1 MPLGA
6 GAGNLLVER
15 RDPAGQAVDVGDGR
29 AHARVG
35 LLRRFGEPRRGVV
48 ELPDERLSLRHDGA
62 ARGARRGRFGE
73 LAPRVEERADS
84 PPPRIHVCAYDA
96 AGIRQVEISDVEDLA
111 AYVTAGESVCWIDVQ
126 GLGDESVLRRIG
138 TLFDVHPLA
147 LEDAVNVPQRAKSEV
162 YPNQQLVIARLPQLE
177 EDGAVWTPQVCFM
190 IGPRYLLTF
199 QERFFGFFDA
209 VRERLRAGIGPIR
222 ALGPDYLAY
231 ALLDTMIDHYYPLA
245 ERISEELEAL
255 EDEII
260 DNPQPQALTRLHQL
274 RRQLA
279 VLRRVAWPQREAV
292 SALMRDKTPFVS
304 EPVQVF
310 FRDTYDH
317 ISQIVEMIDSARE
330 MAVGLSELYL
340 STIGNRTNEVMKVLT
355 LMSSLF
361 IPLTFVAGI
370 YGMNFDNMPELHS
383 QRGYFVVLGVMIAI
397 AITMI
402 VYFRR
407 RGWLGRSSR

>member
-1 MPLGA
+1 MEYNAAMFHKTHPPIGSRP
-6 GAGNLLVER
+6 GTLVI
-15 RDPAGQAVDVGDGR
+15 PAG
-29 AHARVG
+29 
-35 LLRRFGEPRRGVV
+35 
-48 ELPDERLSLRHDGA
+48 
-62 ARGARRGRFGE
+62 
-73 LAPRVEERADS
+73 S

-96 AGIRQVEISDVEDLA
+96 AGIRQVEITDVEELA
-111 AYVTAGESVCWIDVQ
+111 AYTDPGERVCWIDVQ
-126 GLGDESVLRRIG
+126 GLGDEAVLRRIG
-138 TLFDVHPLA
+138 ELFGVHPLA

-162 YPNQQLVIARLPQLE
+162 YPNQQLLIARLPQLE
-177 EDGAVWTPQVCFM
+177 EGGGVCTPQVCFL

-209 VRERLRAGIGPIR
+209 VRERLKVGIGPIR
-222 ALGPDYLAY
+222 SLGPDYLAY

-245 ERISEELEAL
+245 ERISVELETL

-260 DNPQPQALTRLHQL
+260 EHPQPQALTRLHLL

-292 SALMRDKTPFVS
+292 STLMREKTPFMS
-304 EPVQVF
+304 EQVQVF
-310 FRDTYDH
+310 VRDTYDH

-383 QRGYFVVLGVMIAI
+383 RLGYFVVLGVMVAM
-397 AITMI
+397 ALGMML
-402 VYFRR
+402 FFLQ
-407 RGWLGRSSR
+407 RGWIGRSSR